1 MLLPVLPLPGLHG
14 DDERAA
20 GTLGSMPAF
29 PRHAGDGVSRSRP
42 LVYSC
47 SGCSSAA
54 QMANHLALRLDRAGQ
69 AEMSCIAG
77 VGGGV
82 AGLVRTARS
91 RRPILA
97 LDGCV
102 LHCVSA
108 CLANAGVVADTHL
121 VLSDYGVKKHKH
133 ADFDAT
139 EAETVYATQV
149 LPAVQALNQEKTHG

>member
-1 MLLPVLPLPGLHG
+1 MS
-14 DDERAA
+14 
-20 GTLGSMPAF
+20 TSM
-29 PRHAGDGVSRSRP
+29 P

-54 QMANHLALRLDRAGQ
+54 QMANDLALKLDREGV

-82 AGLVRTARS
+82 TALVRTAQS
-91 RRPILA
+91 GRRILA

-102 LHCVSA
+102 LKCASA

-121 VLSDYGVKKHKH
+121 VLSDYGVKKRKH
-133 ADFDAT
+133 ADFDPG
-139 EAETVYATQV
+139 EAQQVYASNV
-149 LPAVQALNQEKTHG
+149 LPAAHELAAAAGYIVDATD

>member
-1 MLLPVLPLPGLHG
+1 M
-14 DDERAA
+14 
-20 GTLGSMPAF
+20 
-29 PRHAGDGVSRSRP
+29 P

-54 QMANHLALRLDRAGQ
+54 QMANDLALKLARAGV

-82 AGLVRTARS
+82 TGLVRTAQS
-91 RRPILA
+91 GRRILA

-102 LHCVSA
+102 LKCASA

-121 VLSDYGVKKHKH
+121 VLSDYGVRKRRH
-133 ADFDAT
+133 ADFDPL
-139 EAETVYATQV
+139 EAQRVYANEV
-149 LPAVQALNQEKTHG
+149 LPAAQRLAAGAAAIVDATD